1 MNVTQHCLG
10 DQLAQRSAS
19 SVVFR
24 KRDRSAKTARTDRL
38 KLPNKMIE
46 ISPDTVAQLLYLVHD
61 DPEELEEALGE
72 LRPPDI
78 AESLRQLPPEAA
90 AKVMA
95 SLPFELAV
103 QVFDEPELT
112 RHRCD
117 IIQHIDPARVGPLIE
132 AMSADQQA
140 DLFREVPLE
149 NRPRLLATVSDST
162 RSAMKKLL
170 EYSPSTA
177 GGIMTTEFVSVP
189 SDWTVDQSLRLIS
202 EVGGRKETVYA
213 IYVVDQETQQL
224 VHVVSLRELLTVPR
238 DENVLEVGSRR
249 APLTVAPT
257 TDREDAARLISKYNL
272 LAVPVVNEHR
282 KLLGIVTV
290 DDVIDTLVE
299 EQTEDVQRFGGM
311 EALDA
316 PYMEIGFLDMIK
328 KRAGWLCA
336 LFLSEMLTATA
347 MQRFQG
353 EIEHAAVLAMFIP
366 LVMSSG
372 GNSGSQA
379 TSLVIRA
386 LALQEMRL
394 RDWWRIAIRELPTGL
409 VLGGILGV
417 IGYTRIMLWQEI
429 HIFNYGPHYKALA
442 FTVGMALVGIVAFG
456 SLAGSMLPFLLK
468 RIGFDPASASAPF
481 VATLVDVTGL
491 VIYFSVAFIVL
502 HGTLL

>member
-1 MNVTQHCLG
+1 
-10 DQLAQRSAS
+10 
-19 SVVFR
+19 
-24 KRDRSAKTARTDRL
+24 
-38 KLPNKMIE
+38 MIE
-46 ISPDTVAQLLYLVHD
+46 IPPETVAQLLYLVHS
-61 DPEELEEALGE
+61 DPEELQEALGE

-78 AESLRQLPPEAA
+78 AEALRELPPEAA
-90 AKVMA
+90 AKVMGA
-95 SLPFELAV
+95 LPFDLAV

-112 RHRCD
+112 RHRCA
-117 IIQHIDPARVGPLIE
+117 IIQHIDRRRVGLLIE
-132 AMSADQQA
+132 AMSSDQRA
-140 DLFREVPLE
+140 DLFREVPEGDRL
-149 NRPRLLATVSDST
+149 RLLATVSEPT
-162 RSAMKKLL
+162 RINLRKLL
-170 EYSPSTA
+170 KYPANTA

-189 SDWTVDQSLRLIS
+189 SDWTAQQALVLIS

-213 IYVVDQETQQL
+213 VYVLDPKTQVL
-224 VHVVSLRELLTVPR
+224 VHVVSLRELITCPR
-238 DENVLEVGSRR
+238 DEVVLNIGSRR
-249 APLTVAPT
+249 PPLTVTPEI
-257 TDREDAARLISKYNL
+257 DREEAARLISKYNL
-272 LAVPVVNEHR
+272 LAIPVVDPNHQM
-282 KLLGIVTV
+282 LGIVTV

-316 PYMEIGFLDMIK
+316 PYMEISFLGMIK

-353 EIEHAAVLAMFIP
+353 EIESAAVLAMFIP

-386 LALQEMRL
+386 LSLQEVRL
-394 RDWWRIAIRELPTGL
+394 RDWWRIAMRELPTGL
-409 VLGGILGV
+409 VLGAILGL
-417 IGYTRIMLWQEI
+417 IGFVRIVVWQEM
-429 HIFNYGPHYKALA
+429 HIFDYGVHFFLLA
-442 FTVGMALVGIVAFG
+442 IAVGLALVGIVAFG

-491 VIYFSVAFIVL
+491 VIYFSVAFAVL